1 LTEKKMLA
9 REIQKR
15 CNVQPG
21 MLIECN
27 VGRDERQPWVT
38 ALVVG
43 LSPQCRFDEDYPEAA
58 HHIIYMC
65 QPLDGEP
72 EFAEYAMNMKIVSK

>member
-1 LTEKKMLA
+1 ME

-15 CNVQPG
+15 CHVQPG
-21 MLIECN
+21 MLVKSN

-38 ALVVG
+38 ALVVK
-43 LSPQCRFDEDYPEAA
+43 LSPQCRFTEDYPEAA
-58 HHIIYMC
+58 NHIIYVC
-65 QPLDGEP
+65 QPLGGEP